1 MYKIFINDKPFVISS
16 SDVADA
22 ELTNCVRVHYSPEKL
37 LEYIKQTELLSSRG
51 TIMLCDDAELAFKDM
66 YTHFVPVEAAGGLV
80 YNTFNELLMIKR
92 MGKWDLPKGKIDPGE
107 SREQAALREVEEEC
121 GIKGL
126 KLIEQLPTTYH
137 TYKMHNYR
145 FLKITY
151 WFKMKT
157 EFKGK
162 LTPQVEEQITEVK
175 WITRNEA
182 VSSELDT
189 YFSIHSL
196 LKSTID
202 N

>member
-1 MYKIFINDKPFVISS
+1 
-16 SDVADA
+16 
-22 ELTNCVRVHYSPEKL
+22 
-37 LEYIKQTELLSSRG
+37 
-51 TIMLCDDAELAFKDM
+51 MLCDDAELAFKDM

-175 WITRNEA
+175 WASQE
-182 VSSELDT
+182 ELPAIIAST
-189 YFSIHSL
+189 YPSIRDVFEHVQ
-196 LKSTID
+196 KK
-202 N
+202 